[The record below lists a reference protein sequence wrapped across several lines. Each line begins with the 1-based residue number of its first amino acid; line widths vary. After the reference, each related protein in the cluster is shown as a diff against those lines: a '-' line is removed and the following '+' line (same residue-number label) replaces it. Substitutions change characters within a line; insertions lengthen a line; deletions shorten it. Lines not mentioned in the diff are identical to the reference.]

1 MKKNMKKNE
10 IDLSKITAD
19 GEEFEFDNQDLSTS
33 EELKDVILSS
43 DSNIVKFNI
52 KPIDSNHYLL
62 KSSMRF
68 ETPTLC
74 SRCGVDFNYTFD
86 KENLEEFFST
96 ELEEG
101 EDQGFLLIPDPH
113 KWNWATF
120 VRETVELEIPYQ
132 NYKYGEKCLISCKH
146 YDEAKQKGLF
156 GTEESI
162 VEKRN
167 PFSSLKK
174 VSVKKFPKQ

>member
-10 IDLSKITAD
+10 IDLSKIAAD
-19 GEEFEFDNQDLSTS
+19 GEKFEFDNLDLREA
-33 EELKDVILSS
+33 EELQEVLVNNE
-43 DSNIVKFNI
+43 SNFVKFKI
-52 KPIDSNHYLL
+52 KPIDGEHYHL
-62 KSSMRF
+62 KSAMHF

-74 SRCGVDFNYTFD
+74 SRCGVDFNYNFEKD
-86 KENLEEFFST
+86 LEEFLST

-101 EDQGFLLIPDPH
+101 EDQGFLLIKDPH
-113 KWNWATF
+113 RWNWANF

-132 NYKYGEKCLISCKH
+132 NYKYGNKCLVSCKH
-146 YDEAKQKGLF
+146 YDEAVKKGLF

-162 VEKRN
+162 AEKKN

-174 VSVKKFPKQ
+174 VSVKKTSKH